1 MRSLQPWAITI
12 ALNPGEADRLLPFEE
27 PGSTSRNSPQSQEF
41 AVDLRT
47 VHEVRIHLPP
57 PASLNCRET
66 PLHSSE
72 SRPKCPQFCV
82 FHAETGLGESV
93 LLDPRGKLCGLFLW
107 RANTQSGLT
116 ISVRRMQCD
125 HRPIVRRMQT

>member
-1 MRSLQPWAITI
+1 MRSLQPWAITM
-12 ALNPGEADRLLPFEE
+12 AYNSGEADRLLPFEE

-66 PLHSSE
+66 LRLSSE
-72 SRPKCPQFCV
+72 NRRKSPQFRMFCSNRSSPTTSALKG
-82 FHAETGLGESV
+82 HC
-93 LLDPRGKLCGLFLW
+93 RGC
-107 RANTQSGLT
+107 
-116 ISVRRMQCD
+116 
-125 HRPIVRRMQT
+125 